1 MNLQNG
7 SVPFTIQWILCAYL
21 YTILI
26 YHSLE
31 LNKRAVI
38 YELKLTN
45 TLGGNQT
52 MKLKTIVTS
61 LTITSAMLL
70 AACGNGDGSEGTPN
84 KNQTT
89 NQAQS
94 DQNENSN
101 QSQEDGKLQGEI
113 GIDGSSTVFPIL
125 EAVSEEYLKEQPDVK
140 APVGVSGTGGGF
152 KKFIAGE
159 TDISNA
165 SRPIKDE
172 EKELLEEAGIE
183 YTEFEIAYDGLSV
196 VVSKDNDFVD
206 QLTIEELN
214 KMWTED
220 SEVKTWA
227 DVREGWPE
235 EEIVF
240 FSPGTDSGTYDYWNE
255 VVLQDQQIKK
265 DATLSEDDNVLVQGV
280 AQNKGGIGYFG
291 FSYYIE
297 NQDILK
303 IVPIVNGEGEAI
315 TPDNETIMTG
325 EYEPLS
331 RPLYLYVN
339 NESIK
344 TKPEVQS
351 YVQFLLENA
360 GDLSEEVGYI
370 RLQDNEYEEALTN
383 LAKISE

>member
-52 MKLKTIVTS
+52 MKLKTILTT

>member
-1 MNLQNG
+1 
-7 SVPFTIQWILCAYL
+7 
-21 YTILI
+21 
-26 YHSLE
+26 
-31 LNKRAVI
+31 
-38 YELKLTN
+38 
-45 TLGGNQT
+45 
-52 MKLKTIVTS
+52 MKLKTILTT

-70 AACGNGDGSEGTPN
+70 AACGNGDGSEGTAN